1 MNLFNFK
8 TNKDYIKLKH
18 EKAKNSLKPTIKKLT
33 ILYQLISGISK
44 LIHIINSINTNLPLI
59 KSTIMKMLVFL
70 N

>member
-8 TNKDYIKLKH
+8 TTKDYIKLKY

-44 LIHIINSINTNLPLI
+44 LIHIINSIDTNLPLI